1 MIKIKNLNF
10 KYPDLTIFKDA
21 NLTIN
26 KGEFVS
32 IVGVNGS
39 GKSTLMNLLL
49 GFKEKDSGEITVLG
63 EDAMHFTQYSK
74 IGYISQSGLA
84 HSQGFPATALEVV
97 MLKNKKM
104 NKEAK
109 AEALYSLE
117 HVGLFGI
124 ENKKI
129 SELSGGQLQR
139 VYIARELMC
148 EPDILFLDEPTSGL
162 DSEASKSLME
172 VLHHLNEVHHMT
184 IVMVTHHSAELS
196 NRIIEVKDEQLVEM
210 RLEDV
215 RI

>member
-1 MIKIKNLNF
+1 MIKIENLNF

-32 IVGVNGS
+32 IIGANGS

-49 GFKEKDSGEITVLG
+49 GFKEKDDGTISILG
-63 EDAMHFTQYSK
+63 EDPLHFTQYSK
-74 IGYISQSGLA
+74 IGYISQSGLT

-97 MLKNKKM
+97 MLKNRKM
-104 NKEAK
+104 NKKSKE
-109 AEALYSLE
+109 EALYSLE

-124 ENKKI
+124 EHKKI

-148 EPDILFLDEPTSGL
+148 DPEILFLDEPTSGL
-162 DSEASKSLME
+162 DSAASKSLME
-172 VLHHLNEVHHMT
+172 VLHHLNEVHDMT
-184 IVMVTHHSAELS
+184 VVMVTHHSAELS
-196 NRIIEVKDEQLVEM
+196 NRIIEVKNGQLIEM
-210 RLEDV
+210 RRDDV

>member
-10 KYPDLTIFKDA
+10 KYPDLTIFEDA

-32 IVGVNGS
+32 FIGINGS
-39 GKSTLMNLLL
+39 GKSTLLNLLL
-49 GFKEKDSGEITVLG
+49 GFTERDSGDISILG
-63 EDAMHFTQYSK
+63 QDAEKFNQFDK
-74 IGYISQSGLA
+74 IGYISQSGLT
-84 HSQGFPATALEVV
+84 HSQGFPATASEVV

-104 NKEAK
+104 NKKSREEAI
-109 AEALYSLE
+109 YSLE

-124 ENKKI
+124 EDKKI

-148 EPDILFLDEPTSGL
+148 EPEILFLDEPTSGL
-162 DSEASKSLME
+162 DSAATESLME
-172 VLHHLNEVHHMT
+172 VLHHLNDVHDMT
-184 IVMVTHHSAELS
+184 IIMVTHHSAELS
-196 NRIIEVKDEQLVEM
+196 NRIIEVKEKQLVEM

>member
-1 MIKIKNLNF
+1 MIKIKNLYF
-10 KYPDLTIFKDA
+10 KYPDLTIFEDA

-39 GKSTLMNLLL
+39 GKSTLLNLLL
-49 GFKEKDSGEITVLG
+49 GFKESDRGEIKVLG
-63 EDAMHFTQYSK
+63 EDAMHFSQFNK

-104 NKEAK
+104 NKKAKEEAI
-109 AEALYSLE
+109 LSLE

-148 EPDILFLDEPTSGL
+148 EPEILFLDEPTSGL
-162 DSEASKSLME
+162 DSQSSESLME
-172 VLHHLNEVHHMT
+172 VLHHLNEVHDMT
-184 IVMVTHHSAELS
+184 IIMITHHSAELS
-196 NRIIEVKDEQLVEM
+196 NRIIEVKDKQLVEM

-215 RI
+215 RL